1 MGLPVCSLLR
11 DLDLDVSTPIQ
22 MHCDNQAAIFI
33 ANNPIFHD
41 RTKHIDID
49 CHFIQ
54 DLTRQKQID
63 RLPLLMF
70 VSKIS

>member
-1 MGLPVCSLLR
+1 M
-11 DLDLDVSTPIQ
+11 Q

-33 ANNPIFHD
+33 ANNPTFHD
-41 RTKHIDID
+41 RTKHIDND

-54 DLTRQKQID
+54 DLMRQKQID

-70 VSKIS
+70 ALKIS